1 MTEKIGK
8 RIQAEAL
15 QNFCVQVFEKVGVA
29 KEDARFT
36 AEILVASDLRGIFS
50 HGVSHLRR
58 YADGVR
64 SGKIAARPEEKIIT
78 ETPVSATIDAGV
90 GLGQPVSYRAMRM
103 AIEKALSVGA
113 GFVTVRNSNHFG
125 FAGYYA
131 MMALPHDCIGLALT
145 NASPKVVPTF
155 GRDATLGTN
164 PIALAAP
171 AGEEN
176 PFVLDMATSAVALGK
191 VEVAHQLDKPIPEGW
206 AIGADGAPSTDSHRA
221 LRELRADAGGGLL
234 PLGGIGELFGGH
246 KGYGLAVGVDI
257 LTAVLSGAAVSP
269 ATYPKTPEGEE
280 GPANLGHFFGV
291 WRIECFR
298 PVEEFKRAMDDYQR
312 LLRSC
317 TKQPGQSRIYIP
329 GEKEHEATKRYLAEG
344 VPVNQ
349 AVAADLSALG
359 SELGVDCT
367 W

>member
-1 MTEKIGK
+1 MTEQIAG
-8 RIQAEAL
+8 RIRAEAL
-15 QNFCVQVFEKVGVA
+15 QNFCAQVFERVGVA

-50 HGVSHLRR
+50 HGVAHLRR
-58 YADGVR
+58 YADSVR
-64 SGKIAARPEEKIIT
+64 SGKIAARPEVKIVT
-78 ETPVSATIDAGV
+78 ETPVTATIDAGV

-103 AIEKALSVGA
+103 AIEKALAVGA
-113 GFVTVRNSNHFG
+113 GFVSVRNSNHFG

-171 AGEEN
+171 AGEED
-176 PFVLDMATSAVALGK
+176 PFVLDMATSAVAQGK
-191 VEVAHQLDKPIPEGW
+191 VEVASQLDKPIPEGW
-206 AIGADGAPSTDSHRA
+206 VIDANGAPSTDSHRA
-221 LRELRADAGGGLL
+221 LRELLAAAGGGLL

-269 ATYPKTPEGEE
+269 ATYPKTPDGREL
-280 GPANLGHFFGV
+280 PANLGHFFGA
-291 WRIECFR
+291 WRIDCFR

-312 LLRSC
+312 LLRSSS
-317 TKQPGQSRIYIP
+317 KQPGQDRIYIP
-329 GEKEHEATKRYLAEG
+329 GEKEYDAAKRHLAEG
-344 VPVNQ
+344 IPVNP
-349 AVAADLSALG
+349 AVAADLSALA
-359 SELGVDCT
+359 SELGLDFVL
-367 W
+367 